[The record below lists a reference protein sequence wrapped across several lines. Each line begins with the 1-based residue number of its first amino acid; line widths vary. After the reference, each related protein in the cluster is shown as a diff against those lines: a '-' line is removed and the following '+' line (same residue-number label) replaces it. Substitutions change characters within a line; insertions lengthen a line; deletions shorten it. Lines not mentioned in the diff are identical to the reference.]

1 MKKKI
6 LIFLLALVICTQ
18 AQSIETKIIHN
29 IQNEIITN
37 IDIKN
42 EFKYLLALNN
52 SLKELDKKKIL
63 DISNESIIREKIK
76 KIELSKNF
84 KEIKLNEDYL
94 EHLLKKIYL
103 RLNLKS
109 IDEFEIYLRN
119 YDLKITDIK
128 PKITIDAL
136 WNELIIKKYSSKITI
151 NESKIKKKILKNRKI
166 QIKEYQLSEI
176 IFEIKNKDELEKKY
190 NEVVKSINDIGFE
203 SSAAIYSFSNSAKIG
218 GDIGWI
224 NENSLNNNIRKNIS
238 SLKVG
243 EFTKPIVL
251 SNGIL
256 ILKLMNTKNS
266 ETIIDIENELKKAII
281 YERNRQLSQY
291 SKIYYNK
298 TKKNL
303 DFNG

>member
-6 LIFLLALVICTQ
+6 LIFLFVLIYVQ

-52 SLKELDKKKIL
+52 SLKQLDKEKIL
-63 DISNESIIREKIK
+63 NISNESAIREKIK
-76 KIELSKNF
+76 KIEISKNF
-84 KEIKLNEDYL
+84 KEMKLNENYSVL
-94 EHLLKKIYL
+94 LLKNIYS

-109 IDEFEIYLRN
+109 IDEFEIYLKE
-119 YDLKITDIK
+119 YDLKIGDIK
-128 PKITIDAL
+128 KKITIDAM
-136 WNELIIKKYSSKITI
+136 WNQLIIKKYSSKIVI
-151 NESKIKKKILKNRKI
+151 NEAAIKKELLKNSKIQSI
-166 QIKEYQLSEI
+166 EYQLSEI
-176 IFEIKNKDELEKKY
+176 IFEVDNKDEIEKKY
-190 NEVVKSINDIGFE
+190 KEVVKSINEIGFE
-203 SSAAIYSFSNSAKIG
+203 NSAATYSFSESAKIG

-224 NENSLNNNIRKNIS
+224 NENSLTNNIRKNIS

-243 EFTKPIVL
+243 EFTKPIIL

-256 ILKLMNTKNS
+256 ILKLINTKNL
-266 ETIIDIENELKKAII
+266 ETTIDIENELKKAIN
-281 YERNRQLSQY
+281 YERNRQLNQY

-298 TKKNL
+298 IKKNL

>member
-6 LIFLLALVICTQ
+6 LIFLFFLICVQ

-42 EFKYLLALNN
+42 EFKYLVALNN
-52 SLKELDKKKIL
+52 SLKELDEEKIL
-63 DISNESIIREKIK
+63 NISNESAIREKIK
-76 KIELSKNF
+76 KIEISKNF
-84 KEIKLNEDYL
+84 KEIKLNEDYSKL
-94 EHLLKKIYL
+94 LLKNIYS

-109 IDEFEIYLRN
+109 IDEFEIYLKN
-119 YDLKITDIK
+119 YDLKISDIK
-128 PKITIDAL
+128 AKITIDAL
-136 WNELIIKKYSSKITI
+136 WNELITKKYSSKVVI
-151 NESKIKKKILKNRKI
+151 NEAAIKKELLKNSKI
-166 QIKEYQLSEI
+166 QSKEYQLSEI
-176 IFEIKNKDELEKKY
+176 IFEVENKKEIQKKY
-190 NEVVKSINDIGFE
+190 KEVVKSINEIGFKN
-203 SSAAIYSFSNSAKIG
+203 SAATYSFSESAKIG

-238 SLKVG
+238 SLKIG
-243 EFTKPIVL
+243 EFTKPIIL

-256 ILKLMNTKNS
+256 ILKLINTKNS
-266 ETIIDIENELKKAII
+266 ETNIDIENELKKAIN
-281 YERNRQLSQY
+281 YERNRRLNQY

-298 TKKNL
+298 IKKNL